1 MKFKVCEDV
10 SALGIKV
17 VFLVIFD
24 IDNTWYDEKF
34 ENSIHLFYKN
44 LFRHNS
50 LSNLESDSSIIGYRQ
65 LHKNISITDKSV
77 IASPESLINFL
88 FKHKHLKP
96 INFIVDVYNYISI
109 KNKLSI
115 GGHDL
120 DKICGN
126 VRLCFAEGNESFVP
140 MGSKTQKTV
149 SKRQYCYIDDSNEVI
164 CWLDCRQCE
173 KTKISPHT
181 KNCLFIL
188 QGHTDIPEEKL
199 LSTAEELQSLIQ
211 INAKKDLEPI
221 LKLL

>member
-24 IDNTWYDEKF
+24 IDNTWHDEKF
-34 ENSIHLFYKN
+34 KNSIHIFYKK
-44 LFRHNS
+44 LIRHYS
-50 LSNLESDSSIIGYRQ
+50 LSDLESDSSIIGYRQ
-65 LHKNISITDKSV
+65 LHKNISITDKSI
-77 IASPESLINFL
+77 IASPESLIKLL
-88 FKHKHLKP
+88 FKHKNLKP

-120 DKICGN
+120 DKIYGN

-140 MGSKTQKTV
+140 MGSKKQKTV
-149 SKRQYCYIDDSNEVI
+149 GKRQYCYIDDSNEVI

-188 QGHTDIPEEKL
+188 QGHTDIPEQIL
-199 LSTAEELQSLIQ
+199 LSTAEELQS
-211 INAKKDLEPI
+211 
-221 LKLL
+221 